1 MSLPEHN
8 EVGVIIGRFQVPY
21 LHAGHKKLI
30 DLVCARHQR
39 VLVLLAVPVWV
50 GPKNPLDYFTRK
62 AMFLETYPNV
72 MIDSIRD
79 EQTDEEWS
87 SGVDNRIRYLF
98 PFSKA
103 TLYGGRDGF
112 VRFYRGSYPTMETVE
127 DPTVEQD
134 TGTSLR
140 QKSSALPVASVA
152 FRAGVI
158 YNSMNTPTRP
168 VMCVDA
174 AIVKNQHGIGPQV
187 LLIQK
192 PGEKRWRFPGGHL
205 EADDESLEHAVNREA
220 REETGVEVG
229 TPMYIGSE
237 CGIPEWR
244 ALQGGIAIASSLFYL
259 PYIYGATKAGD
270 DAAQAEWFTLA
281 NLTPQHMED
290 CHKGF
295 LTQLIGW
302 VAKHWDHVHQY
313 SQGSK
318 ESNEPS
324 TAN

>member
-8 EVGVIIGRFQVPY
+8 EVGVVIGRFQVPY
-21 LHAGHKKLI
+21 LHDGHRKLI

-39 VLVLLAVPVWV
+39 VLVLLACPVWV

-62 AMFLETYPNV
+62 AMFLETYPKV
-72 MIDSIRD
+72 MVEYIHDR
-79 EQTDEEWS
+79 QTDEEWS
-87 SGVDNRIRYLF
+87 KDVDNKIHNLF

-112 VRFYRGSYPTMETVE
+112 VRFYRGQFPTVETVE
-127 DPTVEQD
+127 DPTVETE

-140 QKSSALPVASVA
+140 NKTSALPIASTA

-158 YNSMNTPTRP
+158 YQSMNTPTRP

-174 AIVKNQHGIGPQV
+174 AIIRNQHGIGPQV

-192 PGEKRWRFPGGHL
+192 PNEQHWRFPGGHL
-205 EADDESLEHAVNREA
+205 DNEDLSLEAAVNREA
-220 REETGVEVG
+220 REETNVEVG
-229 TPMYIGSE
+229 TPVYIASE

-244 ALQGGIAIASSLFYL
+244 AKQGGLVVASSLWYL
-259 PYIYGATKAGD
+259 PYVYGAAKAGD
-270 DAAQAEWFTLA
+270 DAAKAEWFTLFE
-281 NLTPQHMED
+281 LTVDNMEE
-290 CHKGF
+290 CHRGF
-295 LTQLIGW
+295 LAHLKSWATTNCKYIY
-302 VAKHWDHVHQY
+302 QY

-318 ESNEPS
+318 ES
-324 TAN
+324 